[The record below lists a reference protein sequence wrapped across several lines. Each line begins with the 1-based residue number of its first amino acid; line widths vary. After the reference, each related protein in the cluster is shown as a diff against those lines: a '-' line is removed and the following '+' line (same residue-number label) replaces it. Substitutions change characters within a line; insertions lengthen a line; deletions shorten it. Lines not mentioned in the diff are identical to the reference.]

1 MKKLFVK
8 CFCKFNHHLYV
19 GGRNCS
25 KVPLLKATTSR
36 REIYIIKNFDVSKE
50 YNIPDSTISLPDN

>member
-8 CFCKFNHHLYV
+8 SFCKYNNHLYV

-25 KVPLLKATTSR
+25 KVPLIKSTTAR
-36 REIYIIKNFDVSKE
+36 REIYIIHNFDTSKA
-50 YNIPDSTISLPDN
+50 YNIPDETISLPDS